1 VEEMFDGLVLNSSA
15 VTVPDVAL
23 LVGENVAVGI
33 VPVIVGLTV
42 VVAADAD
49 DVVNIG
55 VDVLTLAAGIAVAVV
70 RVAGILAVSLTAG

>member
-1 VEEMFDGLVLNSSA
+1 MFDGLVVNSSA

-70 RVAGILAVSLTAG
+70 RVAGILAVSLTTG

>member
-1 VEEMFDGLVLNSSA
+1 

>member
-1 VEEMFDGLVLNSSA
+1 VEEMFDGFVVNSSA

>member
-1 VEEMFDGLVLNSSA
+1 MFDGLVLNSSA

-23 LVGENVAVGI
+23 LVGKNVAVGI

>member
-1 VEEMFDGLVLNSSA
+1 MFDGLVLNSSA

>member
-1 VEEMFDGLVLNSSA
+1 VEEMFDGFVVNSSA

-42 VVAADAD
+42 VVVADAD